1 MKYLPLLWASLWR
14 KPIRTVLTLLS
25 IAVAFL
31 LFGVLHGVIAGFDGT
46 LAKLSD
52 TRLRVTNRANLFEAM
67 PVAYQSRIALVPGVQ
82 RVSYFVLFGGYY
94 QEPTNGLSIAAVD
107 VDTWLDTFPPLHV
120 SASHRK
126 AMHETRTGALVG
138 VELMKQFNW
147 HIGDRITLH
156 SILWASNKDGSSD
169 WPVDIVG
176 NTLAASGDDRTFAK
190 EMYLNYDYIDAGRT
204 TRTGTVNQFVVS
216 LAEGA
221 DPDAI
226 AIAIDRLFANS
237 SSETTTMNERAWFA
251 SSMRQVGDVQMF
263 VNWII
268 GAVLFTLLFLAGNT
282 MSQSVADRLPELGVL
297 KALGFG
303 DTSIWLLVVAEAMVL
318 SLIAAA
324 IGLAI
329 AATVFPGVFEASG
342 FGPIPMPPNVYVAG
356 LAIALLLALLSA
368 AVPAVRAR
376 RLTVV
381 EALSGR

>member
-67 PVAYQSRIALVPGVQ
+67 PVAYQSRIALVPGVE
-82 RVSYFVLFGGYY
+82 RVSYFILFGGYY
-94 QEPTNGLSIAAVD
+94 QEPTNGFSIAAVD

-120 SASHRK
+120 SALHRK
-126 AMHETRTGALVG
+126 SMHETRTGALVG
-138 VELMKQFNW
+138 IELMKQFNW

-156 SILWASNKDGSSD
+156 SVLWANNKDGSSD

-176 NTLAASGDDRTFAK
+176 TTLAASGDDRTFAK
-190 EMYLNYDYIDAGRT
+190 EMYLNYDYLDAART
-204 TRTGTVNQFVVS
+204 ARTGTVNQFVVS

-303 DTSIWLLVVAEAMVL
+303 DTSIWLLVVAEAMLL

-368 AVPAVRAR
+368 AVPAVQAR